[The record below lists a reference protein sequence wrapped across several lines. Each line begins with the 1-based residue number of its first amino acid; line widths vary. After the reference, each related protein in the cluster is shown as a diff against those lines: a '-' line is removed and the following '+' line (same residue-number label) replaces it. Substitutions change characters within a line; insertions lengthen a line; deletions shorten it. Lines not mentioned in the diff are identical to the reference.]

1 MQPLGATAVAGP
13 DAALMR
19 GGFAAGIWLARL
31 LLGLTLLSLAA
42 AWGGSALMRALAP
55 AQSALFHALNPD
67 FQLVAYGELPG
78 GQWSADITLRRIL
91 VLGQQLRHPDP
102 RARAN
107 ASMPIAR
114 TWIAPVL
121 LLASAG
127 AWPLGWRRTVG
138 LLLLALPM
146 AVLLLWVDAPLV
158 LSGVIW
164 QLLLDMMASDEWCV
178 LVLFKGFWEGGGR
191 IALALALG
199 TGLGLVFMSR
209 GDLPE
214 HGTPPRQLAR

>member
-1 MQPLGATAVAGP
+1 VQPLGATAVPGP
-13 DAALMR
+13 DAGLKR
-19 GGFAAGIWLARL
+19 GGFAAGIWLVRL
-31 LLGLTLLSLAA
+31 LLGLVLLSLAA
-42 AWGGSALMRALAP
+42 AWCGSALMRALAP

-67 FQLVAYGELPG
+67 FQLVGYGELPG

-121 LLASAG
+121 LLATAG
-127 AWPLGWRRTVG
+127 AWPLGWRRTLG
-138 LLLLALPM
+138 LLLVALPL
-146 AVLLLWVDAPLV
+146 AALLLWVDAPLV

-164 QLLLDMMASDEWCV
+164 QLLLDMMAADEWRV
-178 LVLFKGFWEGGGR
+178 LVVIKEFWEGGGR

-209 GDLPE
+209 GDVPE
-214 HGTPPRQLAR
+214 HATPGLQSAR